1 MLKIRLAIFASGAG
15 SNALNIL
22 RHFENNAHIEVA
34 FLMTNRKESPL
45 VLAAKK
51 IAAPILVFD
60 NEHVSDG
67 AFLMDV
73 CAEHKVDYVIL
84 AGYLRLIP
92 KEFILNFKEKI
103 INIHPALLPNF
114 GGKGMYGDNV
124 HLAVLAAKAKNS
136 GISIHFVDENFDEG
150 RMLAQFY
157 CQIEEE
163 ETLPS
168 LKKKIQYLEHTYFPV
183 VIEQTILN
191 QTHA

>member
-45 VLAAKK
+45 VLAAKT
-51 IAAPILVFD
+51 IATPILVFD

-67 AFLMDV
+67 AFLMDI
-73 CAEHKVDYVIL
+73 CAEHKIDYVIL

-103 INIHPALLPNF
+103 INIHPSLLPNF

-157 CQIEEE
+157 CAVEEE
-163 ETLPS
+163 ETLSS

>member
-67 AFLMDV
+67 EFLMDV

>member
-45 VLAAKK
+45 VLAAKT
-51 IAAPILVFD
+51 IATPILVFD

-67 AFLMDV
+67 EFLMDI
-73 CAEHKVDYVIL
+73 CAEHKIDYVIL

-103 INIHPALLPNF
+103 INIHPSLLPNF

-124 HLAVLAAKAKNS
+124 HLAVIAAKAKNS

-157 CQIEEE
+157 CAVEEE
-163 ETLPS
+163 ETLSS

>member
-45 VLAAKK
+45 VLAAKT
-51 IAAPILVFD
+51 IATPILVFD

-67 AFLMDV
+67 EFLMDI
-73 CAEHKVDYVIL
+73 CAEHKIDYVIL

-103 INIHPALLPNF
+103 INIHPSLLPDF

-157 CQIEEE
+157 CAVEEE
-163 ETLPS
+163 ETLSS

>member
-45 VLAAKK
+45 VLAAKT
-51 IAAPILVFD
+51 IATPILVFD

-67 AFLMDV
+67 AFLMDI
-73 CAEHKVDYVIL
+73 CAEHKIDYVIL

-103 INIHPALLPNF
+103 INIHPSLLPDF

-157 CQIEEE
+157 CAVEEE
-163 ETLPS
+163 ETLSS

>member
-67 AFLMDV
+67 EFLMDV

-103 INIHPALLPNF
+103 INIHPSLLPDF

>member
-45 VLAAKK
+45 VLAAKT

-67 AFLMDV
+67 KFLMDV

>member
-45 VLAAKK
+45 VLAAKT

-60 NEHVSDG
+60 NAHVSDG
-67 AFLMDV
+67 EFLMDI
-73 CAEHKVDYVIL
+73 CAEHKIDYVIL

-103 INIHPALLPNF
+103 INIHPSLLPNF

-157 CQIEEE
+157 CAVEEE
-163 ETLPS
+163 ETLSS

>member
-45 VLAAKK
+45 VLAAKT

-67 AFLMDV
+67 EFLVDV

-92 KEFILNFKEKI
+92 KGFILNFKEKI

>member
-45 VLAAKK
+45 VLAAKT
-51 IAAPILVFD
+51 IATPILVFD

-67 AFLMDV
+67 EFLMDV

-103 INIHPALLPNF
+103 INIHPSLLPDF

-124 HLAVLAAKAKNS
+124 HLAVIAAKAKNS

-157 CQIEEE
+157 CAVEEE
-163 ETLPS
+163 ETLSS

>member
-45 VLAAKK
+45 VLAAKT
-51 IAAPILVFD
+51 IATPILVFD

-67 AFLMDV
+67 AFLMDI
-73 CAEHKVDYVIL
+73 CAEHKIDYVIL

-103 INIHPALLPNF
+103 INIHPSLLPNF

-124 HLAVLAAKAKNS
+124 HLAVIAAKAKNS

-157 CQIEEE
+157 CAVEEE
-163 ETLPS
+163 ETLSS

>member
-45 VLAAKK
+45 VLAAKT
-51 IAAPILVFD
+51 IATPILVFD

-67 AFLMDV
+67 EFLMDV
-73 CAEHKVDYVIL
+73 CAEHKIDYVIL

-103 INIHPALLPNF
+103 INIHPSLLPDF

-157 CQIEEE
+157 CAVEEE
-163 ETLPS
+163 ETLSS

>member
-67 AFLMDV
+67 EFLMDV

-103 INIHPALLPNF
+103 INIHPSLLPNF

-136 GISIHFVDENFDEG
+136 GISIHFIDENFDEG

>member
-45 VLAAKK
+45 VLAAKT
-51 IAAPILVFD
+51 IATPILVFD

-67 AFLMDV
+67 EFLMDV
-73 CAEHKVDYVIL
+73 CAEHKIDYVIL

-103 INIHPALLPNF
+103 INIHPSLLPNF

>member
-45 VLAAKK
+45 VLAAKT
-51 IAAPILVFD
+51 IATPILVFD

-67 AFLMDV
+67 EFLMDI
-73 CAEHKVDYVIL
+73 CAEHKIDYVIL

-103 INIHPALLPNF
+103 INIHPSLLPDF
-114 GGKGMYGDNV
+114 GGQGMYGDNV

-157 CQIEEE
+157 CAVEEE
-163 ETLPS
+163 ETLSS

>member
-45 VLAAKK
+45 VLAAKT

-67 AFLMDV
+67 EFLMDV
-73 CAEHKVDYVIL
+73 CAEHKIDYVIL

-103 INIHPALLPNF
+103 INIHPSLLPDF

-157 CQIEEE
+157 CAVEE
-163 ETLPS
+163 
-168 LKKKIQYLEHTYFPV
+168 Y
-183 VIEQTILN
+183 
-191 QTHA
+191 

>member
-67 AFLMDV
+67 EFLMDV

-136 GISIHFVDENFDEG
+136 GISIHFIDENFDEG